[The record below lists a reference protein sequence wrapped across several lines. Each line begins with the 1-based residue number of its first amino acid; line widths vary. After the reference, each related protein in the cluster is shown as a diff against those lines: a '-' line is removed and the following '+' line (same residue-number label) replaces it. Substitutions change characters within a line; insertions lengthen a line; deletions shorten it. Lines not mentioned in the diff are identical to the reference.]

1 MSSAALISELEAQL
15 QQQELLIAALTDS
28 LEQTANELDRTK
40 RDLVENPPPRVT
52 ETSASSY
59 ESPPIPFEFVEEQQT
74 LVHEMRDCVHHWQ
87 EMQSGLTLERIEGQ
101 LQEIRDL
108 VENLSHLPAPEPPP
122 PEPQDW
128 KASLAMQ
135 MERQGADP
143 LAAILGTQKQ
153 EPVRPVEPVI
163 ETPAPAAEAEPEE
176 TKPASAL
183 AGTDT
188 HKETPPLE
196 RMPALPEEIDL
207 ENATIEELREG
218 VSSRD
223 ECLQKLTDYVQAI
236 NTVEIPV
243 FDLKDYDSLP
253 EEQRHK
259 LEAWEAVLREN
270 IRRAEVELSVERAQL
285 SRELQ
290 KFEQQQVQMAKERKR
305 MALLQKT
312 LKPQTQK
319 AKVQEEETEQKGSW
333 LNVFRWSGKAEEAEE
348 DDEEEETDD

>member
-1 MSSAALISELEAQL
+1 MSSSALIHELEAQL
-15 QQQELLIAALTDS
+15 QQQELLISALTDS

-40 RDLVENPPPRVT
+40 RGLMENPPPRVADN
-52 ETSASSY
+52 TSYEY
-59 ESPPIPFEFVEEQQT
+59 ESPPVEFMEEQQT
-74 LVHEMRDCVHHWQ
+74 LVHEMRDCVHQWQ

-108 VENLSHLPAPEPPP
+108 VENLSHLPVPAPVA

-143 LAAILGTQKQ
+143 LAAILGAQKQ
-153 EPVRPVEPVI
+153 VLARPVEPVE
-163 ETPAPAAEAEPEE
+163 ETPAAPPEPEPE
-176 TKPASAL
+176 ITTTAPEASAS
-183 AGTDT
+183 GT

-207 ENATIEELREG
+207 ENATIEELRAA
-218 VSSRD
+218 VTSRD
-223 ECLQKLTDYVQAI
+223 ECLQKLTDYVHAI

-253 EEQRHK
+253 EDQRQK

-270 IRRAEVELSVERAQL
+270 NRRVEVELSVERAQL

-312 LKPQTQK
+312 LKPQVK
-319 AKVQEEETEQKGSW
+319 RAKVQEEEVEPKGSW
-333 LNVFRWSGKAEEAEE
+333 LNVFRWGGKAEEGEGDESE
-348 DDEEEETDD
+348 DETDD